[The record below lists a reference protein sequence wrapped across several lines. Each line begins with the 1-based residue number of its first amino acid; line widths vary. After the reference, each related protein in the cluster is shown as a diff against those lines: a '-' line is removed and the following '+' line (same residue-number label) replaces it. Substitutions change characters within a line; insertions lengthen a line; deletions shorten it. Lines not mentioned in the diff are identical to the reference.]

1 MFPLYRGCEISQGGR
16 GSRKRAK
23 TGRGTNRAG
32 DEDKRVERTQW
43 NKTMSGVR
51 WNFGNQK
58 RTIWCV
64 LRMLQLSGLQI
75 YRIDWV
81 EMKKAASK
89 SSHLMSVCQ
98 SDIFAA
104 NILELQKRGLY
115 FPYYLVVT
123 KRHCRSAVRCP
134 PKTICRRCV
143 ALSVGRNDG
152 YFPIWLS

>member
-1 MFPLYRGCEISQGGR
+1 
-16 GSRKRAK
+16 
-23 TGRGTNRAG
+23 
-32 DEDKRVERTQW
+32 
-43 NKTMSGVR
+43 
-51 WNFGNQK
+51 
-58 RTIWCV
+58 
-64 LRMLQLSGLQI
+64 
-75 YRIDWV
+75 
-81 EMKKAASK
+81 MKKAASK

-152 YFPIWLS
+152 YFPDLVVVIDYAFSADLFDDIAELSDLGNQGVDILFRNLEIWIIARFYIGALQQIEQSFSPPPCRAEMP